1 MDFPFPSFRSR
12 TYRILAVLW
21 TVAIIVALSIP
32 VPDLPEVSPALGPD
46 KIAHV
51 VLFAGFG
58 LLWLRAVRPE
68 ETGEAQDAPETEQAA
83 DASPQTVNR
92 RPWVR
97 IGTTTLV
104 GVLFASGT
112 EVYQG
117 VFMPHRMADP
127 YDAAANVLGLLLAVA
142 AYRLLRPQDFHP
154 TRG

>member
-32 VPDLPEVSPALGPD
+32 VPDLPEVNPALGPD

-68 ETGEAQDAPETEQAA
+68 EAEKPEEAEQAEEA
-83 DASPQTVNR
+83 TGTSAAPSHR

-97 IGTTTLV
+97 VGATTLV
-104 GVLFASGT
+104 GILFAAGT

-154 TRG
+154 TSV